1 MKPFNRHV
9 LVKLIEKE
17 KKDAHSLVVL
27 PTDYKQPESPHQLGV
42 VLDIAKDCSL
52 PVSAGDT
59 VVFEKR
65 TMQKI
70 EIDGKMHY
78 LVLENYIYGRI

>member
-9 LVKLIEKE
+9 LVKPIEKKEEE
-17 KKDAHSLVVL
+17 KESLIVL
-27 PTDYKQPESPHQLGV
+27 PTDYRKPESPHLIGE
-42 VLDIAKDCSL
+42 VLDFAMDTSL
-52 PVSAGDT
+52 PLKCGDR

-65 TMQKI
+65 MMNKI
-70 EIDGKMHY
+70 QIDDKTYY

>member
-9 LVKLIEKE
+9 LLKLIEKE
-17 KKDAHSLVVL
+17 KKEAQSLVVL

-42 VLDIAKDCSL
+42 VLDFATDISL
-52 PVSAGDT
+52 PLNPGDT

-70 EIDGKMHY
+70 EIDGKIHY

>member
-9 LVKLIEKE
+9 LVKPIEKKEE
-17 KKDAHSLVVL
+17 KKESLIVL
-27 PTDYKQPESPHQLGV
+27 PTDYKKPESPHLIGE
-42 VLDIAKDCSL
+42 VLDFAVDISL
-52 PVSAGDT
+52 PLKCGDR

-65 TMQKI
+65 MLNKI
-70 EIDGKMHY
+70 QIDDKTYY